1 MKKDS
6 AELIWLEPRAKWLAW
21 RYELDEERVLKALE
35 RLEVKIESVIE
46 VDLFAYLQFDPSL
59 EKAFFYLRP
68 QVALKLFETADLDD
82 IRRWLKLT
90 ESLLGRHVHD
100 RPWVEELC
108 RWDAEQCLL
117 PDAFIGVG

>member
-1 MKKDS
+1 MKKDP
-6 AELIWLEPRAKWLAW
+6 AELTELETRAHWLAW
-21 RYELDEERVLKALE
+21 RYEIDEKRVLNALK

-59 EKAFFYLRP
+59 EEALFYLRP
-68 QVALKLFETADLDD
+68 EAALKLYETADLED
-82 IRRWLKLT
+82 IRRWLELT
-90 ESLLGRHVHD
+90 QSLLGRHVHD

-108 RWDAEQCLL
+108 RWNAEQHLL

>member
-1 MKKDS
+1 MKHDES
-6 AELIWLEPRAKWLAW
+6 ELIYLESRAYWLAW
-21 RYELDEERVLKALE
+21 RYELDEKRVLNALK
-35 RLEVKIESVIE
+35 RLEVKIETVIE

-59 EKAFFYLRP
+59 EEALFYLRP

-108 RWDAEQCLL
+108 RWDVEQHLL
-117 PDAFIGVG
+117 PVAYIGVE